1 MSTFNVVICPIAMI
15 PVAVAFYSSHA
26 ILQYDSLIVLCP
38 HCKEEGVVICRI
50 AMIYYC
56 IMKNIKEIVFWVE
69 PLKSVSQTQTETA
82 TVKTTQI
89 EVSFIEKILYIHSLG
104 KCNVILRY
112 LFDIYV

>member
-1 MSTFNVVICPIAMI
+1 MSYCND
-15 PVAVAFYSSHA
+15 
-26 ILQYDSLIVLCP
+26 ILL
-38 HCKEEGVVICRI
+38 HNEEYKR
-50 AMIYYC
+50 
-56 IMKNIKEIVFWVE
+56 NRFWVE